1 MIHNSLEKGKSM
13 RFCREALSLALAL
26 VFVFHSFCLAV
37 PGPQKG
43 RNEASI
49 LWAFGAIRASSNP
62 PKLEP
67 VTPQMVLKSGDKLKM
82 MIQIRKKCFVYLIH
96 KDSQGNLA
104 MLFPYSLK
112 QFDTDYQTDRNYY
125 SPKGEAWFQLDSR
138 TGIETFY
145 LIASDQRLLD
155 IEYTYQK
162 YASSEES
169 KKQDL
174 AGQILSQLEEIT
186 ESHLASSGGDE
197 ILASNQPAFRGFERA
212 SGADPTD
219 VAQLATEISFDN
231 IYSKTFVI
239 DHK

>member
-1 MIHNSLEKGKSM
+1 M
-13 RFCREALSLALAL
+13 RFCRNASSLALAF
-26 VFVFHSFCLAV
+26 VFIFHSFCLAA

-43 RNEASI
+43 KNEARI

-62 PKLEP
+62 SKVEQ
-67 VTPQMVLKSGDKLKM
+67 VSTHMVLNSGDKLKM

-96 KDSQGNLA
+96 RDSQGSFA

-112 QFDTDYQTDRNYY
+112 QFETDYQTARSYY
-125 SPKGEAWFQLDSR
+125 SPKGEAWFQLDNR
-138 TGIETFY
+138 TGNETFY

-162 YASSEES
+162 YAASEES

-174 AGQILSQLEEIT
+174 AGQILSQLE
-186 ESHLASSGGDE
+186 SHLASSGGEE
-197 ILASNQPAFRGFERA
+197 ILASNQPTPRGFERA
-212 SGADPTD
+212 TGADPTD

-239 DHK
+239 DHR